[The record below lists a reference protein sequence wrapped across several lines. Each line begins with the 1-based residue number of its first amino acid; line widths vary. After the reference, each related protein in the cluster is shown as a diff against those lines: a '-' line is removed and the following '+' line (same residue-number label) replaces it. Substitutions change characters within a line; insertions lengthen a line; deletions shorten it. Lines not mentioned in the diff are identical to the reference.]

1 MKRRF
6 LLGSIAVA
14 VIFSFSSGIN
24 ANAVTLDSLPENV
37 LSENSEQIE
46 FLQLS
51 L

>member
-14 VIFSFSSGIN
+14 VIFSFSRGIN

-37 LSENSEQIE
+37 LFEKSGE
-46 FLQLS
+46 LS